1 MKKWTVAA
9 FQAAKGKRKLG
20 CCTAYD
26 ACFAHLADAAG
37 IPCEILTYDWSTFV
51 QIRNNEPENYNAFI
65 TSFSPKTV
73 PSMNLYLS
81 SGWAGWCTDEHIQ
94 TELQRINA
102 SINMEEGVAI
112 WRDLQEYMWSDY
124 MPVVNLGIQ
133 NVFMISSAE
142 VQDLGYFER
151 ITYVNAH
158 F

>member
-1 MKKWTVAA
+1 MASDSADFYNMAVVIKS
-9 FQAAKGKRKLG
+9 QL
-20 CCTAYD
+20 
-26 ACFAHLADAAG
+26 DAAG